1 VTAVLA
7 DHVQPLAAATETEPV
22 EALAATETDVS
33 ESVGAQTAEV
43 VKVFDTSLTPLV
55 FSARMWIRPPQPL
68 RYGIQAGFGGGSV
81 SSKGLSKGG
90 RAEGAVRRSGLQ
102 RASSEYARGK
112 ALNVRDVS
120 EL

>member
-7 DHVQPLAAATETEPV
+7 DHVHPLAAATETEPV

-33 ESVGAQTAEV
+33 ESVGAQTVEV

-68 RYGIQAGFGGGSV
+68 RYGIQAGFSGGS
-81 SSKGLSKGG
+81 
-90 RAEGAVRRSGLQ
+90 AVRRGAVEGRQ
-102 RASSEYARGK
+102 G
-112 ALNVRDVS
+112 
-120 EL
+120 